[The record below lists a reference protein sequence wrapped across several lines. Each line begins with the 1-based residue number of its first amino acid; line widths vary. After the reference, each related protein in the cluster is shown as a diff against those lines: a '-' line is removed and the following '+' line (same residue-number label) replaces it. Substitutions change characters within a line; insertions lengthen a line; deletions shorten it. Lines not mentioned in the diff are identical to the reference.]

1 MRVHDE
7 AEWQLQKAAFAAD
20 PAPEA
25 DKLLNFTVA
34 WAELAEET
42 LATAE
47 REAFGLEPI
56 DALNATLRQAE
67 ERTEHLTI
75 GFVGQALLLLCAY
88 WAVITDRE
96 AFYAS
101 LSAIEQNLFADAKTL
116 WEISQAIKAA
126 PNG

>member
-1 MRVHDE
+1 MRVHDQ
-7 AEWQLQKAAFAAD
+7 AEWQLQRAAFAAD

-34 WAELAEET
+34 WAECAEDFLDRRGGET
-42 LATAE
+42 
-47 REAFGLEPI
+47 PI
-56 DALNATLRQAE
+56 VALRNSLRLAE

-88 WAVITDRE
+88 WAPIDNRE
-96 AFYAS
+96 AFYDS
-101 LSAIEQNLFADAKTL
+101 LTTIEQNLFADAKTL